1 MSDTEYHGHLPDDPD
16 VASNELI
23 VDLLPISNSKH
34 YKRDDGTDG
43 PGIIY
48 RENEATDLTT
58 MLVANGGANVFIRKS
73 TEKKKLKP
81 SLCPKS
87 HCPAPF
93 QYSVG

>member
-1 MSDTEYHGHLPDDPD
+1 VSDTEYHGHLPDDPG
-16 VASNELI
+16 VALNELI
-23 VDLLPISNSKH
+23 VDLLPLSSSKY
-34 YKRDDGTDG
+34 YKRDEGTDG

-48 RENEATDLTT
+48 REKDAADLTT

-73 TEKKKLKP
+73 TEKNKLKP